1 MLRSISK
8 IFRSFKSKTLV
19 EPVIISPANNVFDQK
34 KISSSAIKVVE
45 KLRLSGYESYI
56 VGGCVRDLLMGMK
69 PKDFDV
75 ATNATPEQVKVLFG
89 RSRII
94 GRRFQIVH
102 VRVGS
107 EMIEVT
113 TFRAQHTEIKNE
125 LSKSQLSSK
134 GMLLRD
140 NIFGS
145 IADDAVRRDF
155 TMNAL
160 YYCPIENEITDY
172 TKGLED
178 IDKRL

>member
-75 ATNATPEQVKVLFG
+75 ATNATPEQVRVLFS

-125 LSKSQLSSK
+125 LSAVGNGRFVPILFGRKPTTKLFLRLQRSYILVKCQFKQDCTKQKNSK
-134 GMLLRD
+134 LGKYRSR
-140 NIFGS
+140 I
-145 IADDAVRRDF
+145 
-155 TMNAL
+155 
-160 YYCPIENEITDY
+160 
-172 TKGLED
+172 
-178 IDKRL
+178 

>member
-1 MLRSISK
+1 M
-8 IFRSFKSKTLV
+8 
-19 EPVIISPANNVFDQK
+19 
-34 KISSSAIKVVE
+34 
-45 KLRLSGYESYI
+45 RLSGYESYI

-75 ATNATPEQVKVLFG
+75 ATNATPEQVRVLFS

-125 LSKSQLSSK
+125 LRSEEHTSELQSQSTISY
-134 GMLLRD
+134 
-140 NIFGS
+140 
-145 IADDAVRRDF
+145 AVF
-155 TMNAL
+155 CLKKKKKNNTTNNL
-160 YYCPIENEITDY
+160 YPKT
-172 TKGLED
+172 
-178 IDKRL
+178 